1 MAEVIRIEGSK
12 REKLGKEDAKK
23 IRKQGFIPAVIYA
36 NGKIY
41 EHLKVKYGDISKIL
55 KAGVTEFEIAVEN
68 KIYRVRLQDVQI
80 NPITDLPIHFD
91 FYCKE
96 IIEHN

>member
-1 MAEVIRIEGSK
+1 M
-12 REKLGKEDAKK
+12 
-23 IRKQGFIPAVIYA
+23 
-36 NGKIY
+36 
-41 EHLKVKYGDISKIL
+41 SKIL
-55 KAGVTEFEIAVEN
+55 KAGATEFEIAVEN